1 MSQMPLGIGGGIAVA
16 VYVAMLLVVAL
27 VARRARRDD
36 SLGDF
41 YLAGRGLGPLVL
53 FFTLYAT
60 QYSGNSLLGY
70 PGEAYR
76 LGFAWVMSVGFMLAI
91 VVAYL
96 AMAPRLFRVARR
108 FRYVTPGDWIEHRF
122 GSPVL
127 THTANLLWVAAIA
140 NYLLAQ
146 LMAMG
151 HVVAGLSG
159 DAVPYWVGVIVL
171 TLVIIVYET
180 LGGMRAVAWT
190 DGVQG
195 VMLVTGLVGLMVAV
209 VPTPASLER
218 VTEWIIE
225 HEPRKAAVPSWSMCV
240 TWVST
245 VVMIGLSAAV
255 YPQAIQR
262 IYAAEDARALKRS
275 VGRMAFMPLVTMT
288 PIMLL
293 GIFGIEHFAGL
304 SGVEADQVLPRLLA
318 EWATRSLWLYAMAI
332 LVVLAVVA
340 AIMSTADSVLL
351 SLSSI
356 LAKDVLGRSLLRG
369 APEARLTHAGKV
381 LSWVVMACLVT
392 VALVPRITLWGL
404 IELKME
410 LLVQVAP
417 AFFLGLRWRGL
428 TARATL
434 TGMIAG
440 VVGSLLLPVVGF
452 DRPWGVHAGLVGLT
466 ANLALCVILS
476 AYDGRSVRGQTVP
489 QLT

>member
-1 MSQMPLGIGGGIAVA
+1 MSDLPFGVGGGIAVGLYIA
-16 VYVAMLLVVAL
+16 TLMVVAF
-27 VARRARRDD
+27 VARRARKDD
-36 SLGDF
+36 SLSEF

-53 FFTLYAT
+53 FLTLYAT

-76 LGFAWVMSVGFMLAI
+76 LGYAWVMSVGFMLAI

-96 AMAPRLFRVARR
+96 AIAPRLFRVARR

-122 GSPVL
+122 ASPAL

-151 HVVAGLSG
+151 HVVAGLTG
-159 DAVPYWVGVIVL
+159 DAVPYWVGVL
-171 TLVIIVYET
+171 LLALVIIVYET
-180 LGGMRAVAWT
+180 LGGLRAVAWT
-190 DGVQG
+190 DGLQA
-195 VMLVTGLVGLMVAV
+195 VMLVAGLVGVMVAV
-209 VPTPASLER
+209 APTTARLER
-218 VTEWIIE
+218 LTEWIIQN
-225 HEPRKAAVPSWSMCV
+225 EPHKAAVPSWSMCV
-240 TWVST
+240 TWAST
-245 VVMIGLSAAV
+245 VLMIGLSAAV

-275 VGRMAFMPLVTMT
+275 VGRMAFMPLVTMV
-288 PIMLL
+288 PIMMV

-304 SGVEADQVLPRLLA
+304 SAVEADQVLPRLLG
-318 EWATRSLWLYAMAI
+318 EWATRSLWLYWMAI

-356 LAKDVLGRSLLRG
+356 LAKDFLGRSVLKG
-369 APEARLTHAGKV
+369 TPEARLTHAGKL
-381 LSWVVMACLVT
+381 LSWGVMACLVT
-392 VALVPRITLWGL
+392 IALVPRITLWGL

-434 TGMIAG
+434 AGMIG
-440 VVGSLLLPVVGF
+440 GLMCSLLLPLVGF
-452 DRPWGVHAGLVGLT
+452 DRPLGLHAGLVGLA
-466 ANLALCVILS
+466 ANLLLCVTLS
-476 AYDGRSVRGQTVP
+476 VHDGWSAPSSASAQP
-489 QLT
+489 A